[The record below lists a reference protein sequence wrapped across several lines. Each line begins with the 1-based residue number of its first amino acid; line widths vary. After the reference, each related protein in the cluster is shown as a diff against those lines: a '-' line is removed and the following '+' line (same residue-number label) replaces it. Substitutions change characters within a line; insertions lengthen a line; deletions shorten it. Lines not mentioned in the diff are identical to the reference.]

1 MARWLVLRAD
11 EVQFENVQGAE
22 LLDGAV
28 RYLLVRSEDGSFA
41 SIRVG
46 DREIRPVGPMVYV
59 QSVGTVHV
67 QVD

>member
-1 MARWLVLRAD
+1 MARWVVVRAD
-11 EVQFENVQGAE
+11 EVEFENVQGAE

-28 RYLLVRSEDGSFA
+28 RYLLVRNEDGGFA
-41 SIRVG
+41 PIRVG
-46 DREIRPVGPMVYV
+46 GREIRPAGPMVYV

>member
-1 MARWLVLRAD
+1 
-11 EVQFENVQGAE
+11 VQGAE

-28 RYLLVRSEDGSFA
+28 RYLLIREEDGSFG

-46 DREIRPVGPMVYV
+46 DREIRPSGPMVYV

-67 QVD
+67 QVG